1 MAATIPT
8 TKSIGSVGGWLPPD
22 SNVMLDWVRKLV
34 KKVDD
39 ARKTPYRGRPG
50 GSSYPPEVKELQDLI
65 ESTVEHRM
73 LASAMFDEVPNKP
86 PYNSISREAQ
96 PIRDY
101 RVMLDAMSYIMAHVA
116 PEWSQDDYGRGLIGF
131 PFNAILDWPMATP
144 SGYAFFLKADV
155 NEKFKNI
162 LNTWKTNIL
171 VTEVSRDLVLTKEL
185 NGWFCEEAL
194 DFLTKDSNPRRESD
208 PIPFDVLF
216 KCDKDDP
223 HYGFASWDDFFTR
236 SFRNMDVDRPVEE
249 KEDEYWVVTSCES
262 KIFSMQREVKKL
274 DSFWLKGQPYSVKEM
289 VVGPGDSEFSD
300 DTVDKFVGGTVYQAF
315 LKATSYHRWHSPV
328 KGKVV
333 YAKVIDGTLFSEPPI
348 NGFYNPNDDP
358 EHEPDPSGP
367 DSSQGYITHVAT
379 RAVYLIDTEGPAG
392 LVGAVY
398 VGMADVS
405 TCEIGAKFKGLEKQV
420 ALTEGVEV
428 EKGEE
433 IGMFH
438 HGGSTHCLL
447 FEKDVKLSF
456 VFEPFPDIAKEI
468 FPIRSKLAQV
478 QQ

>member
-1 MAATIPT
+1 MAATTPT
-8 TKSIGSVGGWLPPD
+8 TKSIGSVGGWLPPN

-34 KKVDD
+34 KRVDD

-50 GSSYPPEVKELQDLI
+50 DSSYPPEVKELQDLI
-65 ESTVEHRM
+65 ESTVELRM

-86 PYNSISREAQ
+86 PYNGDPKGTKTIHS
-96 PIRDY
+96 Y
-101 RVMLDAMSYIMAHVA
+101 RQMLDTMSFIMVNIA
-116 PEWSQDDYGRGLIGF
+116 PEWNQDGYDSGLIGF

-144 SGYAFFLKADV
+144 SGYAFFLRANV

-171 VTEVSRDLVLTKEL
+171 VNEVSRDLVLTKEP
-185 NGWFCEEAL
+185 NGWFCEQAL
-194 DFLTKDSNPRRESD
+194 EVLTRDSNPTRESD

-216 KCDKDDP
+216 KCDKADP

-236 SFRNMDVDRPVEE
+236 SFRNMDGDRPVEE

-262 KIFSMQREVKKL
+262 KLFSMQRDVNEL
-274 DSFWLKGQPYSVKEM
+274 DSFWLKGQPYSVAEM
-289 VVGPGDSEFSD
+289 VGPSVRQ
-300 DTVDKFVGGTVYQAF
+300 DTVDKFVRGTVYQAF
-315 LKATSYHRWHSPV
+315 LSATSYHRWHSPV

-348 NGFYNPNDDP
+348 NGFYNPDDDP
-358 EHEPDPSGP
+358 DHKPDPAGP
-367 DSSQGYITHVAT
+367 DLSQGYITHVAT
-379 RAVYLIDTEGPAG
+379 RAVYFIDTEGPAG

-405 TCEIGAKFKGLEKQV
+405 TCEIGRKFKGLEEQV
-420 ALTEGVEV
+420 AAIKGVAV

-456 VFEPFPDIAKEI
+456 VFEPFPEIANKN

-478 QQ
+478 GK